1 MTELEKMTEVADGH
15 KGAYETLRK
24 AFDMLSDER
33 LHDFRCAA
41 LSGICSIFTLHKTGE
56 KAGEFCMPTF
66 EAQASCAEGIAQ
78 AMLKIAR
85 GEV

>member
-41 LSGICSIFTLHKTGE
+41 LSGSTTQFNTAANLSEYGTCNIIAE
-56 KAGEFCMPTF
+56 NA
-66 EAQASCAEGIAQ
+66 EAIAQ

-85 GEV
+85 GDKS